1 MKKNSSKA
9 KIAVFGNLKTLVI
22 CSLFVAISI
31 VCGKYLAIR
40 GGDILRFSF
49 ENLPIILAGIAFG
62 PLAGAVVGVVA
73 DLLGCLLV
81 GYAINPI
88 LTVGAA
94 VIGIVSGLMYMI
106 CKKLPQVLCV
116 SLCVGVA
123 HLLGSVGIKT
133 VGLSAFY
140 SIPLFELMLWRL
152 LNYVIVGVLEGVIIC
167 IMLKNKTLRA
177 QLLIKKE
184 KRSDTDELH

>member
-1 MKKNSSKA
+1 MPTGRGVAGRTKKQVFAVTVLHPASYGTQRIRVSSFLPYAVRKGDFFMKKNSSKA

-88 LTVGAA
+88 
-94 VIGIVSGLMYMI
+94 
-106 CKKLPQVLCV
+106 
-116 SLCVGVA
+116 
-123 HLLGSVGIKT
+123 
-133 VGLSAFY
+133 Y